1 MILSGDTMKLQDE
14 MANDPKFQQ
23 AVQQWAISTQGLTFT
38 PVLKITTIDLGHVPP
53 EDDPK

>member
-14 MANDPKFQQ
+14 IANDPKFQQ

-38 PVLKITTIDLGHVPP
+38 PVLKITTIDLGQVPP